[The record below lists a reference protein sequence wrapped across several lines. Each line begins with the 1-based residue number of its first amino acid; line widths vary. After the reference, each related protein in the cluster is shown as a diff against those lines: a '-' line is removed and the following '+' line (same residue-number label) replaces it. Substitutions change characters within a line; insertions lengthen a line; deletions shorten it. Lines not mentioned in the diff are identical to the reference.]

1 MHHLQFHWSWKKHT
15 VELEFLSFVLT
26 AVILLRS
33 GMVCAASR
41 GGSLASFKMG
51 LLGKI
56 VLLKKKKVLDE
67 RSLR

>member
-1 MHHLQFHWSWKKHT
+1 M
-15 VELEFLSFVLT
+15 ELEFLSFILA

>member
-1 MHHLQFHWSWKKHT
+1 M
-15 VELEFLSFVLT
+15 ELEFLSFILA

-41 GGSLASFKMG
+41 GGSLASFKLG

-56 VLLKKKKVLDE
+56 VLLKKKK
-67 RSLR
+67 SP